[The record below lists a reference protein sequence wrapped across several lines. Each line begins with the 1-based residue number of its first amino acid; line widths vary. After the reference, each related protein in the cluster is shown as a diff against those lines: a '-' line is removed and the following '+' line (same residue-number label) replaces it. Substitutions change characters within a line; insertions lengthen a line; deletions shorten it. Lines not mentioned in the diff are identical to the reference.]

1 MPFPMSL
8 CCGSQK
14 MRNRH
19 MIGWSLL
26 TIFILLWRHPLG
38 WFVMNVLLTIGGLLE
53 YSDLQQGIVR
63 DIFASRSSKFR
74 PLHEVLNQTLNN
86 KWVTQAIML
95 SYHFVVLTLPSQYI
109 GVAIL
114 MIFVVVIYHKIFS
127 FNKFMRQH
135 SHLGVMYKKDPE
147 KTQKEY
153 DFQIDKK
160 IE

>member
-86 KWVTQAIML
+86 KWVT
-95 SYHFVVLTLPSQYI
+95 
-109 GVAIL
+109 
-114 MIFVVVIYHKIFS
+114 
-127 FNKFMRQH
+127 
-135 SHLGVMYKKDPE
+135 
-147 KTQKEY
+147 
-153 DFQIDKK
+153 
-160 IE
+160 